1 MIKETITYTN
11 VDDEEVT
18 ETLSFHLSKTDFLK
32 MLKSG
37 EYDKMQELEEKAN
50 AIAARE
56 RAAQANGN
64 TITLSD
70 GDQKF
75 FLDILDV
82 IIRHA
87 YGVRK
92 EVNGVVRF
100 VKNPEITADFM
111 DSDAYGEFVAKISAD
126 PDKMQKFFEGIFP
139 KELRSQVQDQIGRH
153 EA

>member
-18 ETLSFHLSKTDFLK
+18 ETLSFHLSKTDFLN

-37 EYDKMQELEEKAN
+37 DYEKMQELEEKAN
-50 AIAARE
+50 AIADRE
-56 RAAQANGN
+56 RKAQANGN
-64 TITLSD
+64 TITLTD
-70 GDQKF
+70 GDQRF
-75 FLDILDV
+75 FLDIIDV
-82 IIRHA
+82 IIRRA

-100 VKNPEITADFM
+100 VKSPEITDDFM
-111 DSDAYGEFVAKISAD
+111 NSDAYGEFVSQLASD
-126 PDKMQKFFEGIFP
+126 PNKMQAFFEGIFP